1 MLYGRKKTQR
11 SSCSG
16 KECAQNIRSQSTDA
30 YSKITAIQ
38 VVFSLKLSLTFIILL
53 LINIIIY
60 HHYFFFHDAS
70 SYL

>member
-1 MLYGRKKTQR
+1 MLYGCKKTQR

-38 VVFSLKLSLTFIILL
+38 VVFSLKLSLTFIILF
-53 LINIIIY
+53 LIVIIIY
-60 HHYFFFHDAS
+60 HQYYFFHDTS